1 MSNGSVHVTVDTRAV
16 AAEVSR
22 LRGDINQVAG
32 EVRGVSNN
40 IHILQAELLAQIAVT
55 IDRINAVRSEVSRG
69 IEAAA
74 QAKIVESASEIFGRV
89 GIITS
94 SARRIMQQYHKS
106 VIRCGRIWE
115 KFDRLNDEVKTSY
128 HKDIRRLGKYIF
140 ELWDNHCQK
149 AEDLIQ
155 KQHTGFFTNIRKS
168 VEQIRKNRE
177 RNLEE
182 LLTWVKEKLAHFL
195 GQRHHFHQSISMIT
209 ARTLDAPPDK
219 IAIPMITVKKAGF
232 EYTQIKIGH
241 EVVPGENKDIGYCL
255 KETDIFKT
263 YRSDYSNLDRS
274 IPWRNMTPAEMKRL
288 EHNLGKLLEKKLV
301 SKEYHELLLQ
311 GLKKNPPQVTGEFEL
326 TRAGDEIS
334 QSLHID
340 LEKTGNRQVEIKL
353 EEEAL
358 IVDGIEEE
366 PGEVEGVK
374 QPVEDMKIYEIKLDD
389 EESDDDEDDDYEED
403 EEYIESKKERE
414 S

>member
-1 MSNGSVHVTVDTRAV
+1 MSNGSVNVTVDTRAV

-22 LRGDINQVAG
+22 LSGDINQVAN
-32 EVRGVSNN
+32 EVRGVSSN

-55 IDRINAVRSEVSRG
+55 IERINAVRNEVSRG

-106 VIRCGRIWE
+106 VVRCGRIWE
-115 KFDRLNDEVKTSY
+115 KFDRLNDEVKTNY

-177 RNLEE
+177 QKLEA
-182 LLTWVKEKLAHFL
+182 LLKWGKEKLAHFL
-195 GQRHHFHQSISMIT
+195 GQRNHFHQSISMIT
-209 ARTLDAPPDK
+209 ARTLDAPLEK
-219 IAIPMITVKKAGF
+219 IAIPMITVKKAGAEF
-232 EYTQIKIGH
+232 AQIKIGH
-241 EVVPGENKDIGYCL
+241 EVAAETKDQIGYCL
-255 KETDIFKT
+255 RGTDIFKT
-263 YRSDYSNLDRS
+263 YRSEHSKVDRY
-274 IPWRNMTPAEMKRL
+274 IRWRDMTPGELKQL
-288 EHNLGKLLEKKLV
+288 ENNLEQLVEKNHI
-301 SKEYHELLLQ
+301 SSQYHELLIQ
-311 GLKKNPPQVTGEFEL
+311 GLKKNPPRVPEQFGTSPS
-326 TRAGDEIS
+326 GDRLS
-334 QSLHID
+334 ATHHPHT
-340 LEKTGNRQVEIKL
+340 EKTENPLVKTESES
-353 EEEAL
+353 EEEA
-358 IVDGIEEE
+358 VAMKHGREEE
-366 PGEVEGVK
+366 SGEAEEGK
-374 QPVEDMKIYEIKLDD
+374 ELEEGKKIYEIHLDEDEND
-389 EESDDDEDDDYEED
+389 EEEEKM
-403 EEYIESKKERE
+403 ETKEERE

>member
-22 LRGDINQVAG
+22 LRGDINEVAG

-55 IDRINAVRSEVSRG
+55 IDRINAVRNEVSRS
-69 IEAAA
+69 IEASA
-74 QAKIVESASEIFGRV
+74 QAKIVESAAEIFGRV

-106 VIRCGRIWE
+106 VVRCGRIWE

-140 ELWDNHCQK
+140 ELWDNHCRK

-177 RNLEE
+177 RKLEE
-182 LLTWVKEKLAHFL
+182 LLTWVKEKLACFL
-195 GQRHHFHQSISMIT
+195 GQREHFHQSISMIT
-209 ARTLDAPPDK
+209 ARTLDAPLNK
-219 IAIPMITVKKAGF
+219 IAIPMIIVKKAGT
-232 EYTQIKIGH
+232 EYAQIKIGQ
-241 EVVPGENKDIGYCL
+241 EVTAQPNDQIGYCL
-255 KETDIFKT
+255 RDTDIFKT
-263 YRSDYSNLDRS
+263 YRSEHSKPDQYIDWREMTLGEFKQLTNNL
-274 IPWRNMTPAEMKRL
+274 KQL
-288 EHNLGKLLEKKLV
+288 VEKNHI
-301 SKEYHELLLQ
+301 SREYHELLVQ
-311 GLKKNPPQVTGEFEL
+311 GLKKNPPQVPGKSGWSQ
-326 TRAGDEIS
+326 AGDEYS
-334 QSLHID
+334 ASNHTN
-340 LEKTGNRQVEIKL
+340 LERAGYPRVEIEL
-353 EEEAL
+353 EPEEEE
-358 IVDGIEEE
+358 VSMKDVKEEE
-366 PGEVEGVK
+366 PGEEEEVKELMEGK
-374 QPVEDMKIYEIKLDD
+374 KIYEIQLD
-389 EESDDDEDDDYEED
+389 EEDYD
-403 EEYIESKKERE
+403 EEEEEIETKEERE